1 MASQSSWAI
10 AGTTLLAVWVV
21 SPVQAQIPLPQNL
34 KLPSIT
40 LPSSTQTRMV
50 AGCIRLDVR
59 LDGRCL
65 FQVAVPQ
72 SELLARIQ
80 DIQQRL
86 ETISTQ

>member
-10 AGTTLLAVWVV
+10 AGTTLLAGWVV

-34 KLPSIT
+34 ELPSIT

-50 AGCIRLDVR
+50 AGYIR

-72 SELLARIQ
+72 SELPARVVVNM
-80 DIQQRL
+80 
-86 ETISTQ
+86 